1 MAFCDGDMRRMAGL
15 LLAVCLCLGGDG
27 LAMRATAQEADAA
40 SEDAETVEEPRGT
53 KLAFGSIKVSADMP
67 LEVVS
72 DALSMDQNVDIAIFS
87 GNVIVDHGE
96 LRLEADTVQVEYG
109 NDEEG
114 GAANGIIRVIAEGD
128 VLMQSPD
135 ETAEGDKAVYTIA
148 TSEIVVTGDVVV
160 TQGINRVSGAR
171 MIVDLEA
178 GTALMTGRV
187 RTFIDPGS
195 SRDEEAGPESAEP
208 ATEAGQ

>member
-1 MAFCDGDMRRMAGL
+1 MAFSGGKLRRAAGL
-15 LLAVCLCLGGDG
+15 LLAICLCLGGDG
-27 LAMRATAQEADAA
+27 LVMRANAQEADAA
-40 SEDAETVEEPRGT
+40 EAPRGT
-53 KLAFGSIKVSADMP
+53 RLAFGSIKVSADMP

-87 GNVIVDHGE
+87 GNVTVDHGE
-96 LRLEADTVQVEYG
+96 LRLNAASVQVEYG
-109 NDEEG
+109 NEAEG

-128 VLMQSPD
+128 VRMQSPD

-160 TQGINRVSGAR
+160 TQGINRVSGER
-171 MIVDLEA
+171 MTVDLEA
-178 GTALMTGRV
+178 GTAVMTGRV

-195 SRDEEAGPESAEP
+195 TNDEEPTPEGAEP
-208 ATEAGQ
+208 DAETGQ

>member
-1 MAFCDGDMRRMAGL
+1 MAFSGGDMRRAAGV
-15 LLAVCLCLGGDG
+15 LLAACLCLGGGG
-27 LAMRATAQEADAA
+27 LVTRATAQEADAA
-40 SEDAETVEEPRGT
+40 SENAATAEEPRGT
-53 KLAFGSIKVSADMP
+53 KLAFGTIKVSADMP

-72 DALSMDQNVDIAIFS
+72 DTLSMDQNVDIAIFS
-87 GNVIVDHGE
+87 GNVTVDHGE
-96 LRLEADTVQVEYG
+96 LRLEAESVQVEYG
-109 NDEEG
+109 NTEEG

-160 TQGINRVSGAR
+160 TQGINRVSGER

-178 GTALMTGRV
+178 GTAVMTGRV

-195 SRDEEAGPESAEP
+195 TRDENATPESAEP
-208 ATEAGQ
+208 DAETGQ